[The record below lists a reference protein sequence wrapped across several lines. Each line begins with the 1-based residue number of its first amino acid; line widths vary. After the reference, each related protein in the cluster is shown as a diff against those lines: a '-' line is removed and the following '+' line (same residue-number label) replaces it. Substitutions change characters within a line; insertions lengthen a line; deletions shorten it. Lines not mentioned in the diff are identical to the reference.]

1 MKLSHN
7 AKFSKLTLLALNDNL
22 EQVTKWSQIVT
33 TRFRRAPMDKR
44 SELMKQAVHLF
55 SMKGFHQTSVQEIA
69 QAVGI
74 SKGAFYKHF
83 DSKENLF
90 IEILKQYHEEI
101 MMAISNS
108 QHPPG
113 SDHKDVFKEKLAI
126 EIERTLSNEDFFMM
140 VLKDFPL
147 SESEKLKSLFMELRQ
162 STITLH
168 KTILLDNYG
177 NRIEPFLPDLVMVL
191 EGLMQQ
197 YIITSVIEQ
206 KHVPISRL
214 VNFITASIDAIVDNL
229 ETMEPVLTEAHSPA
243 ATIAESFEQLAEKI
257 KASVPHP
264 EKLLASLDLL
274 KEQASKEEQE
284 EFLIEALLVY
294 LKQHSSIKNEVA
306 YLENF
311 I

>member
-1 MKLSHN
+1 
-7 AKFSKLTLLALNDNL
+7 
-22 EQVTKWSQIVT
+22 
-33 TRFRRAPMDKR
+33 MDKR
-44 SELMKQAVHLF
+44 TELLKQAVHLF
-55 SMKGFHQTSVQEIA
+55 SLKGFHQTSVQEVA
-69 QAVGI
+69 QAAGI

-101 MMAISNS
+101 TQAISHS
-108 QHPPG
+108 QHAPG
-113 SDHKDVFKEKLAI
+113 SDNKDVFKEKLSI
-126 EIERTLSNEDFFMM
+126 EIERTLSNQDFFMM

-147 SESEKLKSLFMELRQ
+147 SDSEKLKSLFLELRQ
-162 STITLH
+162 STLTLH
-168 KTILLDNYG
+168 KTILLDTYG
-177 NRIEPFLPDLVMVL
+177 TSIEPFLPDLVLVL

-197 YIITSVIEQ
+197 YIVTLVIEQ
-206 KHVPISRL
+206 KYVTISRL

-229 ETMEPVLTEAHSPA
+229 HKMEPVLTEARSPA
-243 ATIAESFEQLAEKI
+243 ATLEESFQQLAEKI
-257 KASVPHP
+257 KTSIPLP

-274 KEQASKEEQE
+274 KEQVGKQQQE

-294 LKQHSSIKNEVA
+294 LKQHPSIKNEVS